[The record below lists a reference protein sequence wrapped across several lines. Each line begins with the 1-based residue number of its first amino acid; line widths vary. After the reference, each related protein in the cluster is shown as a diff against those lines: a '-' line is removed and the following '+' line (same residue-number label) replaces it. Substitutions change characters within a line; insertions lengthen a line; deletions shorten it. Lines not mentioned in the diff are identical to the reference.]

1 MLLKKTFVGLMCLL
15 LAQGIASS
23 ASAEASAVE
32 KQEFKQ
38 DVARIRA
45 VEKELSPGQEN
56 SLSDFERFADE
67 LQGKWRLKN
76 KDHYGRLMLE
86 VCGPLSSG
94 RFREDRRYEVARRYA
109 LSALDK
115 PQELSLD
122 TELELTGHVLTLMI
136 GPNAPKEQDWTR
148 LRRKDIE
155 IRLHAWRRLLD
166 SIDPDW
172 DPDEELLGPNAIAPP
187 AETGLP
193 GGVDPQAIEDPV
205 LRAAYERAIE
215 ANRQKLE
222 RYNEQY
228 RLHKWLKRY
237 PKRAEEYI
245 VQAYSVAPYDNDELT
260 KSLNDCRLDEKTKAR
275 ILGAVAKNIERQ
287 NRETQADPSQ

>member
-1 MLLKKTFVGLMCLL
+1 MCLL
-15 LAQGIASS
+15 LAQGIAFS
-23 ASAEASAVE
+23 ADTKVPAVE

-38 DVARIRA
+38 DIARIRSTENNLA
-45 VEKELSPGQEN
+45 PGDEN
-56 SLSDFERFADE
+56 DLRDFERFADA
-67 LQGKWRLKN
+67 LQDKWRLKN
-76 KDHYGRLMLE
+76 REHYARLMLE

-94 RFREDRRYEVARRYA
+94 KFRDDRRYEVARRYA

-115 PQELSLD
+115 PQELSLE

-136 GPNAPKEQDWTR
+136 GPNAPQGQDWER
-148 LRRKDIE
+148 RRRKDVE

-193 GGVDPQAIEDPV
+193 GGVDPQAIADPA
-205 LRAAYERAIE
+205 LRAEYERAIE

-228 RLHKWLKRY
+228 QLRKWLRRY
-237 PKRAEEYI
+237 PKQAEEYT
-245 VQAYSVAPYDNDELT
+245 VQAYSVAPHNQQELT
-260 KSLNDCRLDEKTKAR
+260 KYLDHYRLDEETKAR
-275 ILGAVAKNIERQ
+275 MLEAVAKNIERQ
-287 NRETQADPSQ
+287 KEETAAKPDK